1 MTACFRLVLS
11 RHSQQQ
17 FLSTLMVCCD
27 GKVFTS
33 IYVDNMKK
41 LSLLTLYLLVQADG
55 GLQSDCGQTITS
67 GNFGD
72 EGDAKQRTSPWM
84 VAIG

>member
-17 FLSTLMVCCD
+17 YLSTLMVCYD
-27 GKVFTS
+27 
-33 IYVDNMKK
+33 DNMKK

>member
-17 FLSTLMVCCD
+17 YLSTLMVCYD
-27 GKVFTS
+27 
-33 IYVDNMKK
+33 DNMKT